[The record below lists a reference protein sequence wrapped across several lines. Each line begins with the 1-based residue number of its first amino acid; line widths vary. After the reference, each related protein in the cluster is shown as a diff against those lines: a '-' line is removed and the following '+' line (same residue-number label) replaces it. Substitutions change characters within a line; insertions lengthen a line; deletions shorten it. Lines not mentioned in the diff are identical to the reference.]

1 MGIKIY
7 DYDDE
12 KDDKIIKDN
21 VFVPI
26 NENSCPFFYAPV
38 VINGTC
44 RFCMKVHGNTLH
56 HLFLMKL
63 I

>member
-12 KDDKIIKDN
+12 KDDEIIKNN

-44 RFCMKVHGNTLH
+44 RFCMKVHS
-56 HLFLMKL
+56 
-63 I
+63 